1 MGQSVPNRIAEFS
14 VAVDGLDHAE
24 DIVRGPDGLLY
35 AGGEA
40 GQVYRV
46 EIEKG
51 QVTELGSTGGALLGI
66 VLDGSGSAYVC
77 DYLRQAVFRV
87 RLTDGLVETYST
99 GTGEHRLR
107 TPNGLAFA
115 SDGTLYVTDSG
126 SLGGNDGL
134 IYTVTPDRATAV
146 FTDAVRA
153 YPNGVVVSPDENYLY
168 FAESTLPGVSRVNI
182 NPDGSAGEYEVVVQM
197 PGAFPDG
204 VAFLEDGRLLVGCYQ
219 PDTIYLLTAD
229 GDLTV
234 LADDPSRM
242 ILNSP
247 ANLGFGGKNRDVVV
261 AANLGRRHAS
271 AANLGLR
278 GLALNYPAI

>member
-1 MGQSVPNRIAEFS
+1 MGHSAPNRIAEFS
-14 VAVDGLDHAE
+14 VAVDGLDHPE

-46 EIEKG
+46 DLEKG

-77 DYLRQAVFRV
+77 DYRRQAVFRV
-87 RLTDGLVETYST
+87 RVTDGLVEIYST
-99 GTGEHRLR
+99 GTGEHPLR
-107 TPNGLAFA
+107 MPNGLAFA

-126 SLGGNDGL
+126 SPGG
-134 IYTVTPDRATAV
+134 
-146 FTDAVRA
+146 
-153 YPNGVVVSPDENYLY
+153 
-168 FAESTLPGVSRVNI
+168 
-182 NPDGSAGEYEVVVQM
+182 
-197 PGAFPDG
+197 
-204 VAFLEDGRLLVGCYQ
+204 
-219 PDTIYLLTAD
+219 
-229 GDLTV
+229 
-234 LADDPSRM
+234 

-261 AANLGRRHAS
+261 AANLGRRHVA